1 MKQLYTLNG
10 GALQHLLRQLTPIDG
25 ITKVTFCVEDGLQVK
40 VNEDVW
46 TVPLTKVDGTVEDM
60 PAPAPVQGEIVPE
73 PAVTLLLVKAVHICG
88 KCGAKVTLDDT
99 GLFWIDQNGHSTC
112 EVGLHVSEPDE
123 PEEEPAVKCPNCGTC
138 NGVREVDSSLRWN
151 DGDLVFEGDKLV
163 GIDWSLGDG
172 DWQHERFECTGC
184 SRQVH
189 LPEGVDEDALKQE
202 WS

>member
-1 MKQLYTLNG
+1 MKQLYTLEG
-10 GALQHLLRQLTPIDG
+10 EALQRFLREITPLDG
-25 ITKVTFCVEDGLQVK
+25 IRTVRFCVEDGLQVK

-60 PAPAPVQGEIVPE
+60 PAPPPVQGEIVPE
-73 PAVTLLLVKAVHICG
+73 PVTLLLVKAVHLCK
-88 KCGAKVTLDDT
+88 KCGTKVTQDEEGTWVDTTGGDACDVGVHYVDLD
-99 GLFWIDQNGHSTC
+99 
-112 EVGLHVSEPDE
+112 
-123 PEEEPAVKCPNCGTC
+123 EELAEETAVRCPNCGTR
-138 NGVREVDSSLRWN
+138 NGIREIDVSERWN